1 MEDEPGYDS
10 RHVVGAHE
18 IAAMLG
24 LTRQRVNQM
33 ARERGFP
40 RPYGVL
46 HMGNVWKRS
55 AVEAWAREHGRL
67 ISSAERE
74 NRSP

>member
-10 RHVVGAHE
+10 RNLVGAHE

-40 RPYGVL
+40 KPYARL
-46 HMGNVWKRS
+46 HMGNAWKRS
-55 AVEAWAREHGRL
+55 AIEAWAREHGRP
-67 ISSAERE
+67 ISPAERE
-74 NRSP
+74 G